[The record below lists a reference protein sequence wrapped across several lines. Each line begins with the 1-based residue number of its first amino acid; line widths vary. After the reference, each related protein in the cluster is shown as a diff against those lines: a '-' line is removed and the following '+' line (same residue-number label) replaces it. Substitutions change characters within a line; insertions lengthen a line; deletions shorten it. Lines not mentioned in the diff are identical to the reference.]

1 LSVSIYLATYFSAGR
16 DFLTSYGEFAFPV
29 DPEAIEEG
37 KKMRPVWGITFFEE
51 PWMLPRVV
59 NEGLLVPC

>member
-37 KKMRPVWGITFFEE
+37 KKMRPV
-51 PWMLPRVV
+51 
-59 NEGLLVPC
+59 